1 MKEQSLILTE
11 LHPVSADPAAQV
23 VRRVVTV
30 WLTKELHK

>member
-11 LHPVSADPAAQV
+11 LHPAGADPADQV
-23 VRRVVTV
+23 IRRVVTA